1 MVLKSATLVAL
12 LGVLWKFEVVL
23 VDVRPF
29 FWLCAKLIPEHIP
42 TDETGKPM
50 QLRVANKDIRTYLST
65 KVGMGELVNHPDYK
79 HAPLKGVYMF
89 YGNGPDVLI
98 DFSRL
103 TNWDTKTNSLDFD
116 MTLVSAQMGLPAIK
130 FANWGPYTNGGVTA
144 RLITWWK
151 YHTRFFCPGEFK
163 DGDTCTLTA
172 SFFGSTLKTLEEA
185 DKSGFQWKMIC
196 VDGGRKLVRNT
207 WLTPP
212 WVVQDEKYQKENPPL
227 HTYSL
232 LRVVDMDGKID
243 EEHFN
248 LLMERMDGQELLSH
262 GQLWAR
268 PPASGGTLAFAS
280 FLSGA
285 FFSVVDMSVKPFLA
299 YRAIPLVSGSSRNAI
314 SSYLWCYVGNLP
326 AGLTGTTLAQIAR
339 AKGESQREGD
349 GTESSAVGS
358 IAAVAASSALPIG
371 LLSPERASNSEGSQ
385 SEVVEVEGM
394 HAGCEGARSQEEM
407 SVAEDGGVPENGQA
421 ETGLPEVPML
431 RVEPTDETAETAQ
444 QLEDEDREQEAVTED
459 GQTEE
464 KQFPDEQTER
474 DQGDARQ
481 TECQILAEH
490 RDREKKEEEE
500 QEEQQR
506 LADQKD
512 GKEQLSEKQSFAER
526 REEDQRCEEGKDEAE
541 SEAEQREVDKMA
553 EKRQREEEEQREA
566 EKRDEEKREEAEEE
580 QEEVVVQ
587 EQREAAHSEVQQ
599 REEEVVVVEEEV
611 VVVEGEVLVVVE
623 EEEQQDKDHAK
634 TEQREAELGEEEQGE
649 ETKEEEK
656 MEDEQNEKEVDEQ
669 QMEEEHQEE
678 QRKAEQREVELN
690 EEQQREQ
697 EKNQQNMEQKETEQ
711 LEEQQREEKR
721 EEEKREEEK
730 REEEEEQQQRTE
742 VEENQEQEK
751 EEEEQEKEEER
762 EEEKDEEEAPRKEE
776 QRETEQMLDESA
788 EVEQAAQ
795 KQHLPVLCER
805 SDGNQAEQEQI
816 AQHVEHNRNAS
827 TEQSWQSED
836 VVAAPEQTRDSSF
849 DTSVEQ
855 ASPLLPRVL
864 RISASSAPR
873 QSEVTPAPS
882 GQVAPSATSTSE
894 ESSQE
899 DSFDGSMG
907 QLGEETL
914 DLTSLQARICG
925 QRLSAAARPFSLELG
940 VISEDELSN
949 TSGLAAPSQ
958 TAGKPLGVAPSSSEA
973 SGGGEER
980 SAEER
985 RCFRGGH
992 RASSVSSD
1000 SEVTGPLARIAETVG
1015 SPSSVSGLGECTMHE
1030 QSLSLQLFQLQ
1041 QLRQLQMPGST
1052 EQELEDEQQSLDH
1065 EGAVQPRDEDSEPQ
1079 RQESFEWRTGQVIH
1093 QQPSDAAE
1101 SSPEPLEQQQEEKHE
1116 QQDLQELEAPPAL
1129 VEKCTNLGLEPE
1141 ERPGLARAEDLQQ
1154 RPGRL
1159 PDVPEEEPG
1168 QASASEAEDPE
1179 KEELLRE
1186 LAGQLK
1192 SAAAAAGQSRSH
1204 GQAEM
1209 SWMSLADASRA
1220 GIPLAK
1226 ASAGVGRRH
1235 VPGKGKTHA
1244 ACHSKQSETASRKP
1258 KGWELWASIPSK
1270 SSVLGAAKRYAG
1282 VSIAGVPPFPLLV
1295 LLLLLLLLM
1304 MTLL

>member
-1 MVLKSATLVAL
+1 VL
-12 LGVLWKFEVVL
+12 
-23 VDVRPF
+23 
-29 FWLCAKLIPEHIP
+29 
-42 TDETGKPM
+42 
-50 QLRVANKDIRTYLST
+50 
-65 KVGMGELVNHPDYK
+65 
-79 HAPLKGVYMF
+79 
-89 YGNGPDVLI
+89 
-98 DFSRL
+98 
-103 TNWDTKTNSLDFD
+103 
-116 MTLVSAQMGLPAIK
+116 
-130 FANWGPYTNGGVTA
+130 
-144 RLITWWK
+144 
-151 YHTRFFCPGEFK
+151 
-163 DGDTCTLTA
+163 
-172 SFFGSTLKTLEEA
+172 
-185 DKSGFQWKMIC
+185 
-196 VDGGRKLVRNT
+196 
-207 WLTPP
+207 
-212 WVVQDEKYQKENPPL
+212 
-227 HTYSL
+227 
-232 LRVVDMDGKID
+232 
-243 EEHFN
+243 
-248 LLMERMDGQELLSH
+248 
-262 GQLWAR
+262 
-268 PPASGGTLAFAS
+268 
-280 FLSGA
+280 
-285 FFSVVDMSVKPFLA
+285 
-299 YRAIPLVSGSSRNAI
+299 
-314 SSYLWCYVGNLP
+314 
-326 AGLTGTTLAQIAR
+326 
-339 AKGESQREGD
+339 
-349 GTESSAVGS
+349 
-358 IAAVAASSALPIG
+358 
-371 LLSPERASNSEGSQ
+371 
-385 SEVVEVEGM
+385 
-394 HAGCEGARSQEEM
+394 
-407 SVAEDGGVPENGQA
+407 
-421 ETGLPEVPML
+421 
-431 RVEPTDETAETAQ
+431 
-444 QLEDEDREQEAVTED
+444 
-459 GQTEE
+459 
-464 KQFPDEQTER
+464 
-474 DQGDARQ
+474 
-481 TECQILAEH
+481 
-490 RDREKKEEEE
+490 
-500 QEEQQR
+500 
-506 LADQKD
+506 
-512 GKEQLSEKQSFAER
+512 
-526 REEDQRCEEGKDEAE
+526 
-541 SEAEQREVDKMA
+541 
-553 EKRQREEEEQREA
+553 
-566 EKRDEEKREEAEEE
+566 
-580 QEEVVVQ
+580 
-587 EQREAAHSEVQQ
+587 
-599 REEEVVVVEEEV
+599 VVVVE
-611 VVVEGEVLVVVE
+611 E

-730 REEEEEQQQRTE
+730 REEEEEQQRTE

-788 EVEQAAQ
+788 EAEQAAQ
-795 KQHLPVLCER
+795 QQHLPVLCEKC
-805 SDGNQAEQEQI
+805 DGNQEEQEQI
-816 AQHVEHNRNAS
+816 AQHVEHNRNVS

-1065 EGAVQPRDEDSEPQ
+1065 EGAVQPRDEDSEPK
-1079 RQESFEWRTGQVIH
+1079 RLESLEWRTGQVIH

-1129 VEKCTNLGLEPE
+1129 VEECTNLDLEPE
-1141 ERPGLARAEDLQQ
+1141 ERPGLARSEDLQQ

-1282 VSIAGVPPFPLLV
+1282 VSIAGV
-1295 LLLLLLLLM
+1295 
-1304 MTLL
+1304 TLILAAAAVELAWRMGPEPEWFA

>member
-1 MVLKSATLVAL
+1 MVHIGTPKADAGAAASAAPATGSGMSSKSSAERQKKAQEDYLARMRRNGNAGCKAGVGAEGQSRSRSRGVASAHSPPPPSSSRAPRDPKAKSGPKVPKDQARKEVGKNER
-12 LGVLWKFEVVL
+12 LGTSKMSE
-23 VDVRPF
+23 
-29 FWLCAKLIPEHIP
+29 CGTPE
-42 TDETGKPM
+42 
-50 QLRVANKDIRTYLST
+50 A
-65 KVGMGELVNHPDYK
+65 
-79 HAPLKGVYMF
+79 A
-89 YGNGPDVLI
+89 
-98 DFSRL
+98 
-103 TNWDTKTNSLDFD
+103 
-116 MTLVSAQMGLPAIK
+116 
-130 FANWGPYTNGGVTA
+130 
-144 RLITWWK
+144 
-151 YHTRFFCPGEFK
+151 
-163 DGDTCTLTA
+163 
-172 SFFGSTLKTLEEA
+172 STLEA
-185 DKSGFQWKMIC
+185 TSPNQEAGRGGSC
-196 VDGGRKLVRNT
+196 EVDQQE
-207 WLTPP
+207 P
-212 WVVQDEKYQKENPPL
+212 VVEPVE
-227 HTYSL
+227 
-232 LRVVDMDGKID
+232 V
-243 EEHFN
+243 
-248 LLMERMDGQELLSH
+248 
-262 GQLWAR
+262 
-268 PPASGGTLAFAS
+268 PPASVAQEEIEVPFFQEEDTVTLLQPAPRSRGLCCKGISDGADAPGEVSLSRISFSQSDCLAS
-280 FLSGA
+280 VLHS
-285 FFSVVDMSVKPFLA
+285 
-299 YRAIPLVSGSSRNAI
+299 
-314 SSYLWCYVGNLP
+314 
-326 AGLTGTTLAQIAR
+326 TLAQVVEDAKACLAAEQKAEDQRDSDDFPTGLLEEVLRRGTDRMLDSPTGSSQQGSPAPLWPKLLGQR
-339 AKGESQREGD
+339 ASLSEK
-349 GTESSAVGS
+349 
-358 IAAVAASSALPIG
+358 ASSALPIG

-385 SEVVEVEGM
+385 SPVLEVEGM
-394 HAGCEGARSQEEM
+394 HAGCEGGGSQEEM

-431 RVEPTDETAETAQ
+431 RVEPKVETVETAQ
-444 QLEDEDREQEAVTED
+444 QLEDESNEAGHNHTIVDERDAEEQQSSEQREEDREQEAVTED
-459 GQTEE
+459 GQTQE

-474 DQGDARQ
+474 DQGDARH

-490 RDREKKEEEE
+490 RDWEKKEEEE

-526 REEDQRCEEGKDEAE
+526 REQD
-541 SEAEQREVDKMA
+541 
-553 EKRQREEEEQREA
+553 QREEEQ
-566 EKRDEEKREEAEEE
+566 
-580 QEEVVVQ
+580 
-587 EQREAAHSEVQQ
+587 
-599 REEEVVVVEEEV
+599 
-611 VVVEGEVLVVVE
+611 
-623 EEEQQDKDHAK
+623 
-634 TEQREAELGEEEQGE
+634 
-649 ETKEEEK
+649 
-656 MEDEQNEKEVDEQ
+656 
-669 QMEEEHQEE
+669 
-678 QRKAEQREVELN
+678 
-690 EEQQREQ
+690 
-697 EKNQQNMEQKETEQ
+697 
-711 LEEQQREEKR
+711 
-721 EEEKREEEK
+721 
-730 REEEEEQQQRTE
+730 
-742 VEENQEQEK
+742 
-751 EEEEQEKEEER
+751 
-762 EEEKDEEEAPRKEE
+762 
-776 QRETEQMLDESA
+776 
-788 EVEQAAQ
+788 
-795 KQHLPVLCER
+795 
-805 SDGNQAEQEQI
+805 
-816 AQHVEHNRNAS
+816 
-827 TEQSWQSED
+827 D

-958 TAGKPLGVAPSSSEA
+958 TAGKPLGVVPSSSEA

-1052 EQELEDEQQSLDH
+1052 EQELELQSLDH
-1065 EGAVQPRDEDSEPQ
+1065 EGAVQPRDEDSEPK
-1079 RQESFEWRTGQVIH
+1079 RLESLEWRTGQVIH

-1101 SSPEPLEQQQEEKHE
+1101 SSPEPLEQQQEEKRE

-1129 VEKCTNLGLEPE
+1129 VEECTNLDLEPE
-1141 ERPGLARAEDLQQ
+1141 ERPGLARSEDLQQ

-1258 KGWELWASIPSK
+1258 KGWELWARIPSK
-1270 SSVLGAAKRYAG
+1270 SSVLDAAKRYAG
-1282 VSIAGVPPFPLLV
+1282 VSIAGV
-1295 LLLLLLLLM
+1295 
-1304 MTLL
+1304 TLILAAAAVELAWRMGPEPEWFA